1 MLAVVVLTI
10 IVNGERDVGCDDVI
24 EADLAVLR
32 WAVGINGFHPYNTIK
47 QTTLGHRC
55 LIPTLHKDR
64 RELVHIVYTNV
75 HGGPGKRGLRD
86 IRATGSGIH
95 YYRNQISIWIEE
107 IYYLWDFLLLVPSGP
122 SPQSYAWM
130 VKLCSFWLSQSRG
143 SLDRTR
149 PSPVERSNTT
159 ASNWAEPEP
168 PGPLWTLN
176 PQISP
181 EKRKT
186 HLWLTTFVQILI

>member
-1 MLAVVVLTI
+1 MLAAVVLTI

-75 HGGPGKRGLRD
+75 HGGPGKRRLRD
-86 IRATGSGIH
+86 IRAIH
-95 YYRNQISIWIEE
+95 TFLQKP
-107 IYYLWDFLLLVPSGP
+107 DFHLNRRDLLLVRLLAVAPVRTFSAVICLDGEAVLLLAFTVQRLLGPNQTFSSG
-122 SPQSYAWM
+122 A
-130 VKLCSFWLSQSRG
+130 
-143 SLDRTR
+143 
-149 PSPVERSNTT
+149 
-159 ASNWAEPEP
+159 
-168 PGPLWTLN
+168 
-176 PQISP
+176 I
-181 EKRKT
+181 
-186 HLWLTTFVQILI
+186 